1 MKPRSLAQLVL
12 FLVIAA
18 FWFKIAWPS
27 MTKEALLV
35 GAVGGLALHWAFT
48 NKGSKAVALIEPLTS
63 GWRVMLYDMMLVS
76 FLVALAQQAGMD
88 LTALLD
94 ALKNSVQ
101 NLALLF
107 ALFGGS
113 GIDYSVGG

>member
-1 MKPRSLAQLVL
+1 MRPKSLAQLLL
-12 FLVIAA
+12 FILIAA
-18 FWFKIAWPS
+18 FWFWTSWDI
-27 MTKEALLV
+27 MTKEALAL
-35 GAVGGLALHWAFT
+35 GALGGLTIHWALT

-63 GWRVMLYDMMLVS
+63 GWRVMLYDMMLVA

-88 LTALLD
+88 LTALLN

-101 NLALLF
+101 NLALLL
-107 ALFGGS
+107 ALLGGI